1 MRRKKLDKRLSRILE
16 SISEERRILAEDMLH
31 EAAFLTKTM
40 ADLKA
45 DIEANGATELFKQGS
60 NEINRPSASFQA
72 YIAAVA
78 KFTALVGKVA
88 HLLPREAEKDLGG
101 VETWLRQYDNNAAVE
116 Q

>member
-1 MRRKKLDKRLSRILE
+1 MRRKKLDKRLSKILE
-16 SISEERRILAEDMLH
+16 NISDEKRILAEDMLH

-40 ADLKA
+40 AGLKT

-60 NEINRPSASFQA
+60 NELNRPSASFQA

-78 KFTALVGKVA
+78 KYTALMGKIA
-88 HLLPREAEKDLGG
+88 HLLPKDTVKELGG